1 MLQDMRQDKPMKNS
15 VKTAIF
21 PVAGLGTRLLPAT
34 KVMPKEMLPIVDMP
48 LIQLAV
54 EEAKAAGVERFIF
67 VINQGKEMLLQHFDD
82 APQLMEVLE
91 KRGKTAQIEIVN
103 AASLPEGEPHT
114 AYQRKALGLGHAVWC
129 ARNLIEN
136 EAFAVLLPDDF
147 ILGAKPCLQQ
157 MAAEFS
163 RTGLNIVAAM
173 EVADAD
179 VSKYGIVT
187 PGETNGANTIVKA
200 FVEKPSMEEAPSNL
214 AVIGRYILQPEIM
227 TILDR
232 MVQDN
237 ATGAGGEIQ
246 LTDAMSQHLQNA
258 AFSAYEFEGERFDCG
273 SDIGYV
279 KAQIA
284 YAMTKKHLIP
294 ELTKFMMERLRQ
306 SMKIEDVTKILAA

>member
-1 MLQDMRQDKPMKNS
+1 MQNS
-15 VKTAIF
+15 IKTAVF

-103 AASLPEGEPHT
+103 ATSLPEGEPHT

-136 EAFAVLLPDDF
+136 EPFAVLLPDDF
-147 ILGAKPCLQQ
+147 ILGDKPCLQQ
-157 MAAEFS
+157 MAEEFA
-163 RTGLNIVAAM
+163 RTGNNIIAAM
-173 EVADAD
+173 EVADED

-187 PGETNGANTIVKA
+187 PGEKSENGVSVKG
-200 FVEKPSMEEAPSNL
+200 FVEKPAMAEAPSNL
-214 AVIGRYILQPEIM
+214 AVIGRYILKPEIM
-227 TILDR
+227 HILDD
-232 MVQDN
+232 MVQKN
-237 ATGAGGEIQ
+237 MTGAGGEIQ
-246 LTDAMSQHLQNA
+246 LTDAMSQYLTQS
-258 AFSAYEFEGERFDCG
+258 AFTAFTFEGERFDCG

-284 YAMTKKHLIP
+284 YAMTKKHLVP
-294 ELTKFMMERLRQ
+294 ELTEFMMERLRQ
-306 SMKIEDVTKILAA
+306 TMTSADVAKILAA